1 MEVKGGVDQEQ
12 GSEVGNVCNEV
23 RATDVLYKCRRV
35 IVRVQCELTKT
46 AVEASDVRVGAL
58 RKGGGCE

>member
-23 RATDVLYKCRRV
+23 RATEVLYKCRRI
-35 IVRVQCELTKT
+35 IV
-46 AVEASDVRVGAL
+46 
-58 RKGGGCE
+58 